1 MARTVV
7 IELTSR
13 QLSDVLRQSAEVHS
27 VAAVISGLSIP
38 MSTRLALSQASAHHS
53 TSRSLLLGLIV
64 LAAFPATGETRR
76 LSEVAKEL
84 EMSPSTAHRYLHTLI
99 TLGLIE
105 RGEDNRRYRRTSIP
119 SAPSSE

>member
-1 MARTVV
+1 VARTAV

-38 MSTRLALSQASAHHS
+38 MSTRLALSQARANSS
-53 TSRSLLLGLIV
+53 TSRSLVLGLIV
-64 LAAFPATGETRR
+64 LAAFPGTGETRR

-105 RGEDNRRYRRTSIP
+105 RDEENRRYRRTSIP
-119 SAPSSE
+119 SGPRSG